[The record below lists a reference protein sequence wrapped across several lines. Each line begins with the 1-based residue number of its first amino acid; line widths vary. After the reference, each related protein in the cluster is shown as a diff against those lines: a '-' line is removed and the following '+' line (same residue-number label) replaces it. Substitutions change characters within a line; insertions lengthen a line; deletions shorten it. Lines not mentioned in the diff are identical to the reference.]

1 MSFICAADSNTAEV
15 MPRTRNRENLLKF
28 GIDYLDDA
36 MLGIM
41 PNDLILI
48 GAGSGSGKTQTCCNI
63 AAANIANGKRVHY
76 IALEAELYE
85 IERRIK
91 YNFFSKYFF
100 MDAMRPNINI
110 NFQSWMMG
118 DFWETCKFYEA
129 QASKEFEEKY
139 KSLFIFYKQGK
150 FDIKDMIFT
159 VTTCADETDLIII
172 DHVHYFDY
180 DDNNENN
187 SIKDIAKTARTLTLE
202 QGKPMILVS
211 HLRKRDR
218 FADELCPGLEE
229 FHGSSDLYKIATK
242 AITIGPGGPSGQG
255 EFDTYFRVVKNR
267 FDGGVTRFIG
277 RSTYL
282 QKEGRYAKGYEIGAA
297 NQKRDSGFTA
307 IDRHLQ
313 PEWCINSSRASSSGS
328 RVAERKQLV
337 NYAPSWPKSF
347 EAGQ

>member
-1 MSFICAADSNTAEV
+1 MSFVCASESNLDEII
-15 MPRTRNRENLLKF
+15 PRTKNRDKLLTF

-41 PNDLILI
+41 PNDLVLI

-76 IALEAELYE
+76 IALEAEMYE

-91 YNFFSKYFF
+91 YNFFAKHFF
-100 MDAMRPNINI
+100 RDPLRPKINI
-110 NFQSWMMG
+110 NFQNWMMG
-118 DFWETCKFYEA
+118 DYWESCKFYEA
-129 QASKEFEEKY
+129 QASEEFAEKF
-139 KSLFIFYKQGK
+139 KTLFIFYKQGK

-180 DDNNENN
+180 DDSNENS
-187 SIKDIAKTARTLTLE
+187 SIKDIAKTARMLTLE
-202 QGKPMILVS
+202 QSKPMILVS

-229 FHGSSDLYKIATK
+229 FHGSSDLFKISTK
-242 AITIGPGGPSGQG
+242 AITLGPGASSGPG

-267 FDGGVTRFIG
+267 FDGGVTRYIAKA
-277 RSTYL
+277 TYL
-282 QKEGRYAKGYEIGAA
+282 QKEGRYAKGYEIGTS
-297 NQKRDSGFTA
+297 NQKRDNGFTA

-313 PEWCINSSRASSSGS
+313 PEWCINSTRASGSYSGMVETK
-328 RVAERKQLV
+328 RLINHARTWTKT
-337 NYAPSWPKSF
+337 F
-347 EAGQ
+347 EDSQ